1 MSLEAVDA
9 VIVGSGPNGLA
20 AAITLAKAGKSVIVL
35 EANSTIGG
43 ACRSAEL
50 TEPGFIHDLGSSIHP
65 MVQASPFFKGIAS
78 ELEDHGLQWIDPPA
92 AAAHPLDKGEAAI
105 AWRDLDRTVD
115 GLGADGD
122 AYRKFYQPWLDN
134 TEALTDLALR
144 PLLRVPKHPLVGAR
158 FGLSSAAPAT
168 TTARRV
174 WNGERAQALF
184 AGHAAHSVLPLS
196 APFTTTFGVLLGS
209 FCHSV
214 GWGFA
219 AGGAQ
224 SVVEAMAAVL
234 RDLGG
239 EIRTDSPVSSM
250 DDLPPADAT
259 IFALS
264 PSQVESIVGNQF
276 PAKYRSRLNK
286 WRYGSG
292 AFKVDYALDEP
303 IPWTNPD
310 VSQAGTVHV
319 GGTLDEIAAAEAAV
333 AAGEPSAKPFVLLA
347 QHTLFDP
354 SRAPA
359 GKHTAWAYCHVPNGS
374 TIDHA
379 EAIDAQIERFAP
391 GFRDIIR
398 SRHTSSP
405 AMLEAGNMNLIGG
418 DIGGGSHGG
427 TQLFARPMIQANP
440 FDTANE
446 RIFIGS
452 ASTTPGAAVHGMA
465 GMGAAERALEK
476 AFS

>member
-1 MSLEAVDA
+1 MSFEAVDA
-9 VIVGSGPNGLA
+9 VVIGSGPNGLA
-20 AAITLAKAGKSVIVL
+20 AAITLAKAGRSVVVL
-35 EANSTIGG
+35 EANDTIGG

-50 TEPGFIHDLGSSIHP
+50 TEPGFIHDVGSAIHP
-65 MVQASPFFKGIAS
+65 MVQASPFFQEIS
-78 ELEDHGLQWIDPPA
+78 TELEEKGLQWIDPPA
-92 AAAHPLDKGEAAI
+92 AAAHPLDGGRAAI

-115 GLGADGD
+115 GLGPDGD
-122 AYRKFYQPWLDN
+122 AYRKFYTPWLDN
-134 TEALTDLALR
+134 SDALTDLALR

-158 FGLSSAAPAT
+158 FGLSAAAPAAM
-168 TTARRV
+168 TARRV
-174 WNGERAQALF
+174 WKGDLGQALF
-184 AGHAAHSVLPLS
+184 AGHAAHSVLPLT

-224 SVVEAMAAVL
+224 SVVDALAAIL
-234 RDLGG
+234 TDLGG
-239 EIRTDSPVSSM
+239 EIRTGSPVTSM
-250 DDLPPADAT
+250 SDLPKAEAT

-264 PSQVESIVGNQF
+264 PSQVESIVGNEF

-303 IPWTNPD
+303 IPWANAD
-310 VSQAGTVHV
+310 VGQAGTVHV
-319 GGTLDEIAAAEAAV
+319 GGTLDEIVEAEAAV
-333 AAGEPSAKPFVLLA
+333 AAGRHPEKPFVLLA

-354 SRAPA
+354 SRAPE

-374 TIDHA
+374 TVDQT

-391 GFRDIIR
+391 GFRDIVR

-405 AMLEAGNMNLIGG
+405 AALEAGNMNLIGG
-418 DIGGGSHGG
+418 DIGGGSHAGM
-427 TQLFARPMIQANP
+427 QLFARPMVQANP
-440 FDTANE
+440 FDTAND

-476 AFS
+476 VFS